1 MVSVVALVLTL
12 WATASQSS
20 ILRNNIHH
28 DMATQCPTAKTGLI
42 GGGGFMSLNAA
53 LMWYIVHTLSQN
65 RKVDLFDE
73 EYENHY
79 DISLNSMGNPYL
91 GH

>member
-1 MVSVVALVLTL
+1 
-12 WATASQSS
+12 
-20 ILRNNIHH
+20 
-28 DMATQCPTAKTGLI
+28 MATQCPTAKTGLI

-53 LMWYIVHTLSQN
+53 LMWYIVHMLSQN

-73 EYENHY
+73 EFENHY
-79 DISLNSMGNPYL
+79 DISLGSMGNPYL